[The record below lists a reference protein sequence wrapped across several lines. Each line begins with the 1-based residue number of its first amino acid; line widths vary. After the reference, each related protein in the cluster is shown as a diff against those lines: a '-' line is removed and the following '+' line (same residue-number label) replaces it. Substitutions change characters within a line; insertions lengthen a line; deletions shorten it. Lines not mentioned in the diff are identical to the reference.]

1 MQIIIKQI
9 YIMKYKILIITAL
22 LFPSVV
28 SMAQST
34 YEIINAKQNPIK
46 VGNVENLTVD
56 AQYQEWLS
64 LYEKVGYEINE
75 VSEQYQ
81 REVDKR
87 GYPKKKTVL
96 QKIKLVE
103 QYIHLLKQQRDSP
116 TLNQNLDFK
125 KVENKISLWE
135 NQLEGLKFLLSK
147 I

>member
-1 MQIIIKQI
+1 
-9 YIMKYKILIITAL
+9 
-22 LFPSVV
+22 
-28 SMAQST
+28 MAQST

-96 QKIKLVE
+96 QKIKLVK

-135 NQLEGLKFLLSK
+135 NQLEGLNFLLSK
-147 I
+147 L